1 VELNLKNLFPLKQL
15 PDLFDLQNI
24 QLLLLLFL
32 PFTCFAQYS
41 LGLEFDDEGYENVPL
56 KTRSFAFQTEVVQPN
71 TVSLKQYAPEI
82 RNQGGH
88 GTCVGWATAYYA
100 QSMINARQKGIT
112 DKTMITDNAFSPLFL
127 YVNAKKNTDPYCKDG
142 VGIPSALNKMKEV
155 GSPLYK
161 DFSARCATEIPDSVY
176 QKAKRYQLKE
186 YTKLFGLKEKFRVR
200 IRETRN
206 ALMNGN
212 PVLMG
217 MDITNAFQSAS
228 VVYEPDSISLGG
240 HAMTI
245 IGYDDNKFENGA
257 FEVINSWGDEWGND
271 GYMWIRYKDFAESVR
286 YGFELVFEEIP
297 EEDVVVTN
305 TLEAGLELTELGY
318 PLDVRKKSDGGLGYQ
333 TTVYDENGLG
343 MADYETK
350 EKHEKG
356 MAYRIKTSISRPAY
370 VYVFGAD
377 TKRPINR
384 LFPVNDSISPFIN
397 AKDVYV
403 MIPEKKP
410 DGRWGRIQLDTDDV
424 QSDYTIAVISLE
436 ELNMNDIKTK
446 VDAMEG
452 PVVDRFYEVLKD
464 KLIARSDLQ
473 LSNEV
478 MGFKAEF
485 EKGTTAIL
493 ALDIRRSDYK
503 EPSDE

>member
-1 VELNLKNLFPLKQL
+1 MKK
-15 PDLFDLQNI
+15 
-24 QLLLLLFL
+24 LLLLLLL
-32 PFTCFAQYS
+32 PFFSYSQYG
-41 LGLEFDDEGYENVPL
+41 LGLEFDDEGYESIPV
-56 KTRSFAFQTEVVQPN
+56 KTRSFAFQSEVAQLDS
-71 TVSLKQYAPEI
+71 VSLKQYAPEI

-100 QSMINARQKGIT
+100 QSIILAKEKEIT
-112 DKTMITDNAFSPLFL
+112 DKTIITDNAFSPLFL
-127 YVNAKKNTDPYCKDG
+127 YVNAKKNTDPNCKEG
-142 VGIPSALNKMKEV
+142 IGIPSALNKMKEI

-161 DFSARCATEIPDSVY
+161 DFSVRCATEIPDSVY
-176 QKAKRYQLKE
+176 QKAKRYRLKE
-186 YTKLFGLKEKFRVR
+186 YTKLFGLKEQFRVR

-217 MDITNAFQSAS
+217 MDISNAFISAN
-228 VVYEPDSISLGG
+228 VVYEPDSLSVGG

-245 IGYDDNKFENGA
+245 IGYDDNKFGEGA
-257 FEVINSWGDEWGND
+257 FEIINSWGEDWGNE
-271 GYMWIRYKDFAESVR
+271 GFMWIRYKDFAESVR
-286 YGFELVFEEIP
+286 YGFELVFEEVSP
-297 EEDVVVTN
+297 EDIIVAN
-305 TLEAGLELTELGY
+305 TLEAGLELTEFGY
-318 PLDVRKKSDGGLGYQ
+318 PLEVRRKNSGGQGFQ
-333 TTVYDENGLG
+333 TTVYDAEGLG

-350 EKHEKG
+350 KGHEKG
-356 MAYRIKTSISRPAY
+356 TTYRIKTSISQPAY

-377 TKRPINR
+377 TKRPVNR
-384 LFPVNDSISPFIN
+384 LFPVNDSISAFVN

-410 DGRWGRIQLDTDDV
+410 DGRQGRIRLDTNDV
-424 QSDYTIAVISLE
+424 QSDYTIAIISLE
-436 ELNMNDIKTK
+436 ELNMEEIKEK

-452 PVVDRFYEVLKD
+452 PVTDRFYEVLKD
-464 KLIARSDLQ
+464 KLIARSDLT
-473 LSNEV
+473 LNDAT

-485 EKGTTAIL
+485 EKGSAAIL

>member
-1 VELNLKNLFPLKQL
+1 MKK
-15 PDLFDLQNI
+15 
-24 QLLLLLFL
+24 LLLLLFL
-32 PFTCFAQYS
+32 PFTCLAQYS

-71 TVSLKQYAPEI
+71 TVSLKQYAPDI

-176 QKAKRYQLKE
+176 QKAKRYRLKE
-186 YTKLFGLKEKFRVR
+186 YTKLFGLKERDPLR

-206 ALMNGN
+206 ALMHGN
-212 PVLMG
+212 PVLIG
-217 MDITNAFQSAS
+217 MDISNAFQSAK

-245 IGYDDNKFENGA
+245 IGYDDDKYDGA
-257 FEVINSWGDEWGND
+257 FEVINSWGEDWGNE

-286 YGFELVFEEIP
+286 YGFELVFDEVP
-297 EEDVVVTN
+297 PEDVVVTKN
-305 TLEAGLELTELGY
+305 LEASLELTEFGY
-318 PLDVRKKSDGGLGYQ
+318 PLEVRKKTNGGLGFQ
-333 TTVYDENGLG
+333 TTVYDETGLG

-350 EKHEKG
+350 KKFKKG
-356 MAYRIKTSISRPAY
+356 TTYRIKTSISQPAY

-377 TKRPINR
+377 TKRPVSR
-384 LFPVNDSISPFIN
+384 LFPVNDSISAYVN

-403 MIPEKKP
+403 MIPEKRA
-410 DGRWGRIQLDTDDV
+410 DGRQGRIKLDTDDV
-424 QSDYTIAVISLE
+424 ESDYTIAIISLE
-436 ELNMNDIKTK
+436 ELSAEDIKQK
-446 VDAMEG
+446 VDTMQG
-452 PVVDRFYEVLKD
+452 PIIDRFYEVLKD
-464 KLIARSDLQ
+464 KLIERSNLN
-473 LSNEV
+473 LEEESI
-478 MGFKAEF
+478 GFKAKF

-503 EPSDE
+503 EPSSE